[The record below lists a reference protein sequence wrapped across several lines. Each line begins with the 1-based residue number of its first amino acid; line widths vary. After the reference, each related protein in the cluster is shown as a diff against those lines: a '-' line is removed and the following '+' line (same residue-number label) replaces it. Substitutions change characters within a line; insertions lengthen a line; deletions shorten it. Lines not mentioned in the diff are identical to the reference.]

1 MTVLA
6 FDTLKFA
13 RRLQAAGMDARL
25 AEEQAEALAEALEAN
40 LQELAT
46 KADIAVVRKDL
57 QQLESDLR
65 KEMLLLEQRL
75 IIKLGGMLVV
85 AVGVVAT
92 LVKLL

>member
-25 AEEQAEALAEALEAN
+25 AEEQAEALAEALELN
-40 LQELAT
+40 LTPLVTED
-46 KADIAVVRKDL
+46 K
-57 QQLESDLR
+57 LESELR
-65 KEMLLLEQRL
+65 LLEQRL
-75 IIKLGGMLVV
+75 IIKLGSMLVV
-85 AVGVVAT
+85 AVGAVAA